1 MQCVIKLSVT
11 SGCKS
16 IAKKNISAI
25 WRLDVCLI
33 LIQVVKRFLRGS
45 LFWFNVVKIFMHFS
59 EMGQESCPIFSYDVE
74 NQAAKKVK
82 SQRNFSGGNKFIHR
96 ISLRGQPPQKGDVMK
111 NISGMTYCSI
121 ARNLGVDNTTVWRKR
136 QNLQKKYLAIA
147 SH

>member
-1 MQCVIKLSVT
+1 
-11 SGCKS
+11 
-16 IAKKNISAI
+16 
-25 WRLDVCLI
+25 
-33 LIQVVKRFLRGS
+33 
-45 LFWFNVVKIFMHFS
+45 MHFS